1 MNSRN
6 FTKEQ
11 IAEAVNSTHSVAEA
25 VRYLS
30 CSRDTLVRNAKKFG
44 VKLNL
49 NQGGR
54 GVPDEK
60 RSAKTADEAFQK
72 DSKATKG
79 ILVYWLKQEREWK
92 CECCG
97 LTEWQGKR
105 LPLEVHHINGDRTD
119 QRRENLQIL
128 CPNCHS
134 ITENWR
140 SGNLGVHTKRAQR
153 VSDEELLEAVHSE
166 ASVAKALQK
175 VGLADGANRYR
186 VRKLLADEYLKS
198 QGKST
203 KA

>member
-11 IAEAVNSTHSVAEA
+11 IAEAINSTHSVAEA
-25 VRYLS
+25 VRYLG

-134 ITENWR
+134 LTENWR
-140 SGNLGVHTKRAQR
+140 ARSKGKSKDKQ
-153 VSDEELLEAVHSE
+153 VSDEELIETIKCSKNIYRTLKKLNLS
-166 ASVAKALQK
+166 
-175 VGLADGANRYR
+175 GGANYFR
-186 VRKLLADEYLKS
+186 VQKLLAKEYLKEA
-198 QGKST
+198 K
-203 KA
+203 

>member
-1 MNSRN
+1 MKNY
-6 FTKEQ
+6 TKEQ
-11 IAEAVNSTHSVAEA
+11 VEYAISSTRSEAEAARFLGCKCPTLEKYAALYGIEVIKNPHHKGYPAHNRSV
-25 VRYLS
+25 
-30 CSRDTLVRNAKKFG
+30 
-44 VKLNL
+44 
-49 NQGGR
+49 Q
-54 GVPDEK
+54 
-60 RSAKTADEAFQK
+60 TADEAFQK
-72 DSKATKG
+72 GSKASKG

-128 CPNCHS
+128 CPNCHA

-166 ASVAKALQK
+166 LSIAKALQK